1 MTCDTNFAYLK
12 LFFPDH
18 FPEEVLN
25 FKMKSFGD
33 NKIWLFSIITITC
46 IFPISEKKPS
56 DLNIIS
62 PAYFREWS
70 FQDTVFSKRAADKKI
85 EVLKYKSNIKQHIQK
100 IAFQYH
106 TNLRKKKLE
115 LVSEYIYEYSQKYG
129 YDPLFLTALIITESS
144 FSYSAKSHQ
153 GAIGLMQILPSTG
166 LALASEAQMVWEGEK
181 TLYDP
186 KVNIALGAF
195 YLNKLLKRFRDLS
208 LALEAYNHGPTQL
221 RQYLNLGIRPQK
233 YSEKVYKN
241 YNRIKARTI

>member
-1 MTCDTNFAYLK
+1 MQYFDY
-12 LFFPDH
+12 
-18 FPEEVLN
+18 
-25 FKMKSFGD
+25 
-33 NKIWLFSIITITC
+33 NKIWFFSIIIITSLL
-46 IFPISEKKPS
+46 PISEKKPF

-62 PAYFREWS
+62 PAYFKEWG
-70 FQDTVFSKRAADKKI
+70 FQDLVFSKRTTEKKA
-85 EVLKYKSNIKQHIQK
+85 EMLKYKNETKQHIQR
-100 IAFQYH
+100 IAFQYR
-106 TNLRKKKLE
+106 TNFKKKKLA

-144 FSYSAKSHQ
+144 FSNSAKSRQ

-166 LALASEAQMVWEGEK
+166 SALASETQMVWKGEK

-186 KVNIALGAF
+186 KINIALGAF
-195 YLNKLLKRFRDLS
+195 YLNKLLKRFRNLS

-221 RQYLNLGIRPQK
+221 RQYLNVGIRPQK